1 MKRLILLFP
10 VIFFLVVSQAL
21 FTSCEKITED
31 IVVVEGLIGMWSP
44 NNSSAEVTA
53 NGEDLVTYLVD
64 NFGYTEEEA
73 EDYYDVFVSD
83 YFQNAGGSVSFNNEK
98 NYYLTISSTEEESG
112 TWSVSAD
119 GELLY
124 MTNAGETQELSIL
137 KINAN
142 TLTVQL
148 PTEEEDLD
156 IDGDGEFETSLSISA
171 ERTYGKSSN
180 GGMGG

>member
-10 VIFFLVVSQAL
+10 LIFFLGVSQGL

-31 IVVVEGLIGMWSP
+31 IVVVQGLIGMWSP
-44 NNSSAEVTA
+44 NNSSVEVTA

-73 EDYYDVFVSD
+73 EDYYDELVSD
-83 YFQNAGGSVSFNNEK
+83 YFYNAGGSVIFNNEK
-98 NYYLTISSTEEESG
+98 NYFLKISNTEEESG

-119 GELLY
+119 GAYLY
-124 MTNAGETQELSIL
+124 MTFAGQTREFSIL

-142 TLTVQL
+142 TLTVQF
-148 PTEEEDLD
+148 PDMQEDLD
-156 IDGDGEFETSLSISA
+156 VEGDGDFETTVSISG